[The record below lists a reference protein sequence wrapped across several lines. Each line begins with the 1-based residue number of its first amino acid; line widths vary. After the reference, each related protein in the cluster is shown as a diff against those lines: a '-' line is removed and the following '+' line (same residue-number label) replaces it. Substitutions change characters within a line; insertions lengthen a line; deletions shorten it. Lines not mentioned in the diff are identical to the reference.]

1 MHCVPIKGH
10 SYVFW
15 YQQIPAKELKFLIS
29 FQDGV
34 ILDKTGMPEKRFS
47 AVCPQNSPCSLEIKP
62 TEMQDLAVYFCASS
76 ESTVDTQTL
85 QSARSPATG
94 SPKMGQRRVLRC
106 DPISGHRFAYWCPQ
120 NPRQGME
127 FLISFRTKTL
137 QLSWDAQGTAL
148 SRRT

>member
-1 MHCVPIKGH
+1 MPAPSSKPFVLVARLPQGLSLQLLSAFFPGTLNAEVTQTPGHLVTGKGQKAEMHCVPIKGH

-76 ESTVDTQTL
+76 ESTV
-85 QSARSPATG
+85 
-94 SPKMGQRRVLRC
+94 VN
-106 DPISGHRFAYWCPQ
+106 IS
-120 NPRQGME
+120 
-127 FLISFRTKTL
+127 
-137 QLSWDAQGTAL
+137 
-148 SRRT
+148 